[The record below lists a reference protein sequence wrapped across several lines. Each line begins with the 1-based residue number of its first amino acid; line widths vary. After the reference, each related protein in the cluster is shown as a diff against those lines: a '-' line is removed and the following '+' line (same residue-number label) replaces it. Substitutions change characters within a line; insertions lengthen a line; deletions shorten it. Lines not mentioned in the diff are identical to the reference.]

1 MFCQHSSR
9 LPERAPPSARDHAS
23 VNRQCSVSGTVKRAM
38 TSCCG
43 SAVVSPVKF
52 TDARDYSALCA
63 RYGARA
69 ALAGLSLSVL
79 A

>member
-1 MFCQHSSR
+1 MISHRSR

-23 VNRQCSVSGTVKRAM
+23 VNRQCSVTRPVKGAM
-38 TSCCG
+38 TSRCG
-43 SAVVSPVKF
+43 SAVVSSVKF
-52 TDARDYSALCA
+52 TASRDYSALCA